1 MSNNSYLSNH
11 FLVAMPDLADPN
23 FFHTVT
29 LICEHNEQGAL
40 GIVVNRPSELVLG
53 DIFEQLELR
62 SSSESLRNTIVY
74 QGGPVQTDRGFVLHD
89 GDPWDSTLEIS
100 GPLRLTTSRDILAAL
115 AEGKGPGNWLLA
127 LGYAGWGAGQ
137 LEQEM
142 AANAWLSV
150 PANPDVLFATAV
162 EDRYQAAATLLG
174 VDLALLSNAPGH
186 A

>member
-1 MSNNSYLSNH
+1 MSNKSYLSNH

-29 LICEHNEQGAL
+29 LICEHNDQGAL
-40 GIVVNRPSELVLG
+40 GIVVNRPSELILA
-53 DIFEQLELR
+53 DIFEQLELD
-62 SSSESLRNTIVY
+62 SGSQSLRETTVF

-89 GDPWDSTLEIS
+89 GQPWDSTLAIS
-100 GPLRLTTSRDILAAL
+100 RQLLLTTSRDVLAAL
-115 AEGKGPGNWLLA
+115 AAGDGPTNWLLA
-127 LGYAGWGAGQ
+127 LGYAGWSAGQ

-150 PANPDVLFATAV
+150 PADPDVLFATAV

-174 VDLALLSNAPGH
+174 VDLTLLSNAPGH